1 MRSDRL
7 LSLLLLLQGRGRLP
21 ARELAARLEVSERT
35 IHRDVEALSGAGV
48 PVYAE
53 RGRRGGVALLPGY
66 RTDVSGLTG
75 PEAQALFIFAGRG
88 TLADLGLERDLR
100 GALRKLMAALP
111 EPQRP
116 GAVQAQER
124 VLVEPRGWMRRAEE
138 LPHLATVQQA
148 VWKDRRLRIGY
159 RRGGATESS
168 TVTLDPFGL
177 VSKAGTWYLVGA
189 PDHAEPRLYRV
200 SRMTSAEVLDE
211 PATRPPGLD
220 LEAMW
225 ERLRRG
231 VEERGAAY
239 PVRLRVRSER
249 AEMLLRLAGSQLLA
263 PPRREGAAGGWEG
276 IQLDFVAAGAARGT
290 LLSLGVDVEVLEPGE
305 LRAALREAGA
315 ALAEL
320 YGT

>member
-7 LSLLLLLQGRGRLP
+7 LSLLLLLQGHGRLP

-111 EPQRP
+111 VPQRP
-116 GAVQAQER
+116 GAIQAQER

-148 VWKDRRLRIGY
+148 VWNDRRLRIGY
-159 RRGGATESS
+159 QRAGVTEVS
-168 TVTLDPFGL
+168 TLTLDPYGL

-189 PDHAEPRLYRV
+189 PDNAEARLYRV
-200 SRMTSAEVLDE
+200 SRMTAAEVLDE

-225 ERLRRG
+225 EELRRG

-239 PVRLRVRSER
+239 PVRLRVRAER
-249 AEMLLRLAGSQLLA
+249 AEMLLRLAASQVMA
-263 PPRREGAAGGWEG
+263 PPRRHALSAGWETVE
-276 IQLDFVAAGAARGT
+276 LDFVAAGAARGT
-290 LLSLGVDVEVLEPGE
+290 LLSFAADVEVLEPGE
-305 LRAALREAGA
+305 LRAALGEAGA

-320 YGT
+320 YRT